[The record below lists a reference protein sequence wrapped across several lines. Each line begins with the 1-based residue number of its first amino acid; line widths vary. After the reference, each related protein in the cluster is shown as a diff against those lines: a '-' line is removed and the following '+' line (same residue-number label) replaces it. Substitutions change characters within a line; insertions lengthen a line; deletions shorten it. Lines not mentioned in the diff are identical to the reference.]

1 MVLFNDFTGD
11 FSRYGDTKPFQ
22 NGDLAG
28 DQWVF
33 ANGISIDLTS
43 REVFL
48 LPGAVRMVWVCLRG
62 SGLSHVFLIQLI
74 QSGHLGVRP
83 IFKDTHTHI
92 HIYI

>member
-11 FSRYGDTKPFQ
+11 FSRYGDTKPLQ

-48 LPGAVRMVWVCLRG
+48 LPGAVRMGCICLRG
-62 SGLSHVFLIQLI
+62 SGLSHVFLHQKCINSGISKPNHTSLLI
-74 QSGHLGVRP
+74 EIPHD
-83 IFKDTHTHI
+83 IF
-92 HIYI
+92 

>member
-62 SGLSHVFLIQLI
+62 SALSYVFPHQKCINSGISKPNHTSLLI
-74 QSGHLGVRP
+74 
-83 IFKDTHTHI
+83 
-92 HIYI
+92 

>member
-33 ANGISIDLTS
+33 ANGISI
-43 REVFL
+43 
-48 LPGAVRMVWVCLRG
+48 PGAVRMVWVCLRG
-62 SGLSHVFLIQLI
+62 SGLSHVFLHQKCINSGISKPNHTSLLI
-74 QSGHLGVRP
+74 
-83 IFKDTHTHI
+83 
-92 HIYI
+92 